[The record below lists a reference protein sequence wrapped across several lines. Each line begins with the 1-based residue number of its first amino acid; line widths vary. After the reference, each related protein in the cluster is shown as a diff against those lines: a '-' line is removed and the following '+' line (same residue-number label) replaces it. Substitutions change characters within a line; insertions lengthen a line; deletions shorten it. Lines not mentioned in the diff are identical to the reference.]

1 MREALA
7 VTLFGLVLALTI
19 GAQISD
25 SLRKSI
31 SRRPILNIVP
41 SWRFFGPV
49 PAIMDM
55 HLLIRAQSSGCE
67 PGSWQEIPIPPQ
79 GRWRALWNPSRLED
93 KAVHD
98 LANGLSAGSHY
109 LRERISDPAR
119 LLQVV
124 QVSQPYMA
132 LLSWVMDYAGEPTVS
147 ESRQFALIG
156 ATGGDGSEPSVIFIS
171 RFHMTG

>member
-1 MREALA
+1 MREAFALS
-7 VTLFGLVLALTI
+7 LFGLVLALTI

-31 SRRPILNIVP
+31 SRRAVLNIVP

-49 PAIMDM
+49 PAIMDV
-55 HLLIRAQSSGCE
+55 HLLLRVQSPGCE
-67 PGSWQEIPIPPQ
+67 PGPWQEVQIPSQ

-109 LRERISDPAR
+109 LRERISDRA
-119 LLQVV
+119 Q
-124 QVSQPYMA
+124 
-132 LLSWVMDYAGEPTVS
+132 
-147 ESRQFALIG
+147 
-156 ATGGDGSEPSVIFIS
+156 
-171 RFHMTG
+171 